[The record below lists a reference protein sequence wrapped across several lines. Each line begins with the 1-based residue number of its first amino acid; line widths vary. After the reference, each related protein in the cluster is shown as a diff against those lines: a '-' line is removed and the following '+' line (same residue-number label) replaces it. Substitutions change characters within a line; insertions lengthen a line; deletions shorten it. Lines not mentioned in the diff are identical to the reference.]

1 MKTVEEIFGIKIED
15 NSLFVCALTHP
26 SYTKEKDLDYTK
38 CYERLEFLGDAVL
51 KLAVSEILYKKFPDY
66 HEGEMSKVRSI
77 VVSDN
82 ILSNISK
89 KIGLAKLIIASEHDT
104 KQGIK
109 NLESVTACAFE
120 AILGAYYLDGK
131 IDLLMEKLKDIF
143 MPYIEDINKNMDKY
157 NAKALLQEYT
167 QGLTKE
173 TPTYRLLTESGPA
186 HNKVFTVEVS
196 YNGEVIAE
204 GSGKSKKEAEQKCAF
219 AACKK
224 LGVLECQ
231 K

>member
-1 MKTVEEIFGIKIED
+1 MKTVEEIFDIKIDD

-26 SYTKEKDLDYTK
+26 SYTKEKELDYTK

-51 KLAVSEILYKKFPDY
+51 KLVVSEILYKKFPDY

-82 ILSNISK
+82 VLSNISK
-89 KIGLAKLIIASEHDT
+89 KIGLAKLIIASEHDE

-131 IDLLMEKLKDIF
+131 IDLLMEKLKEIF
-143 MPYIEDINKNMDKY
+143 MPYIDDINKNMDKY

-186 HNKVFTVEVS
+186 HNKIFTVEVS

>member
-1 MKTVEEIFGIKIED
+1 MKTVEEIFGIKIDD

-26 SYTKEKDLDYTK
+26 SYTKEKELDYTK

-82 ILSNISK
+82 VLSNISK

-131 IDLLMEKLKDIF
+131 IDLLMEKLKEIF
-143 MPYIEDINKNMDKY
+143 MPYIDDINKNMDKY

>member
-1 MKTVEEIFGIKIED
+1 MKTVEKIFDIKIDD

-26 SYTKEKDLDYTK
+26 SYTKEKELDYTK

-51 KLAVSEILYKKFPDY
+51 KLVVSEILYKKFPDY

-82 ILSNISK
+82 VLSNISK
-89 KIGLAKLIIASEHDT
+89 KIGLAKLIIASEHDE

-131 IDLLMEKLKDIF
+131 IDLLMEKLKEIF
-143 MPYIEDINKNMDKY
+143 MPYIDDINKNMDKY

>member
-1 MKTVEEIFGIKIED
+1 MKTVEEIFDIKIED

-26 SYTKEKDLDYTK
+26 SYTKEKELDYTK

-51 KLAVSEILYKKFPDY
+51 KLVVSEILYKKFPDY

-82 ILSNISK
+82 VLSNISK
-89 KIGLAKLIIASEHDT
+89 KIGLAKLIIASEHDA

-109 NLESVTACAFE
+109 NLESVTACTFE

-131 IDLLMEKLKDIF
+131 IDLLMEKLKEIF
-143 MPYIEDINKNMDKY
+143 MPYIDDINKNMDKY

-173 TPTYRLLTESGPA
+173 TPTYRLLSESGPA

-196 YNGEVIAE
+196 YNGNVIAE